1 MSAVVGLIGIILAL
15 VIFLVAVYKGFSSY
29 WVAPVCAI
37 IVAVFN
43 RMAPETL
50 ISSYVSGIVDLITS
64 LFFIVFFGAMLGK
77 LYNDTGAASSIAK
90 TLTNTFVIKR
100 SGDAQVRAAI
110 LVVLIISALLTM
122 GGIDGY
128 VLAFTMIPICFV
140 MSEMV
145 DIPRR
150 FIPGMMILN
159 CGFMAAPGAPQIDN
173 IMAQAAIMSGVS
185 QNEALAPYLE
195 QGFHI
200 SSTAGLVPGIVAVI
214 IIAGGGYFVLTH
226 MILKAKH
233 QGEHFD
239 WGHCQKMNE
248 GQDRPLPNFVV
259 ALIPLV
265 LVFCAYTLFPAIT
278 GITVNI
284 AIALGIGI
292 VAAIILMGRN
302 LPKTDALGNTQSIG
316 KAIIATLNGGSDS
329 YPNALMTVITPSALA
344 AVVTAT
350 SAFGF
355 VISMLAGIHAHY
367 IVIAII
373 AVCVIVAITS
383 SPPAALMV
391 SLPIVL
397 GIMLGQG
404 YAPEQVIA
412 AAPAVARVGALAAT
426 TFETLPINGLIIL
439 TLGLTGTTHKE
450 AYKPMFVMSVL
461 FTLIGTIVAGVLLIV
476 FPGLA

>member
-1 MSAVVGLIGIILAL
+1 MSPVVGLIGIILAL
-15 VIFLVAVYKGFSSY
+15 ALFLVGVYKGYASY

-37 IVAVFN
+37 VVAVFN
-43 RMAPETL
+43 QLAPETL
-50 ISSYVSGIVDLITS
+50 ISAYVSGMVDLVTS

-77 LYNDTGAASSIAK
+77 LYNDTGAASAIAK
-90 TLTNTFVIKR
+90 TLTNVFVIRRK
-100 SGDAQVRAAI
+100 GDAQVRAAVF
-110 LVVLIISALLTM
+110 VVLVISALLTM

-128 VLAFTMIPICFV
+128 VLTFTLIPICFV

-150 FIPGMMILN
+150 FIPGMMVLN

-185 QNEALAPYLE
+185 QNEALAPALA
-195 QGFHI
+195 QGFHV
-200 SSTAGLVPGIVAVI
+200 SSTSGLVPGIVAVL
-214 IIAGGGYFVLTH
+214 IIALGGYFTLTH

-233 QGEHFD
+233 GGEHFD
-239 WGHCQKMNE
+239 WGQCPKMNAGAE
-248 GQDRPLPNFVV
+248 GALPNFVV
-259 ALIPLV
+259 ALIPLII
-265 LVFCAYTLFPAIT
+265 VFGAYTLFPAIT

-284 AIALGIGI
+284 AIALGLGI
-292 VAAIILMGRN
+292 VAALVLMGRN
-302 LPKTDALGNTQSIG
+302 LPRTDSRGQSIG
-316 KAIIATLNGGSDS
+316 LWKAVTNTLNNGSET
-329 YPNALMTVITPSALA
+329 YPGALMTIITPSALA

-350 SAFGF
+350 AAFGM
-355 VISMLAGIHAHY
+355 VIEMLAGIHAHY

-373 AVCVIVAITS
+373 AVCVIVGITS

-391 SLPIVL
+391 ALPVIL

-404 YAPEQVIA
+404 HSPDQVIA
-412 AAPAVARVGALAAT
+412 ATPALARVGALAAT

-439 TLGLTGTTHKE
+439 TLKLTGTTHKE
-450 AYKPMFVMSVL
+450 AYKPMFIMSVG
-461 FTLIGTIVAGVLLIV
+461 FTLLGTIVAGILLIA

>member
-150 FIPGMMILN
+150 FIPGMMVLN

-200 SSTAGLVPGIVAVI
+200 
-214 IIAGGGYFVLTH
+214 
-226 MILKAKH
+226 
-233 QGEHFD
+233 
-239 WGHCQKMNE
+239 
-248 GQDRPLPNFVV
+248 
-259 ALIPLV
+259 
-265 LVFCAYTLFPAIT
+265 
-278 GITVNI
+278 
-284 AIALGIGI
+284 
-292 VAAIILMGRN
+292 
-302 LPKTDALGNTQSIG
+302 
-316 KAIIATLNGGSDS
+316 
-329 YPNALMTVITPSALA
+329 
-344 AVVTAT
+344 
-350 SAFGF
+350 
-355 VISMLAGIHAHY
+355 
-367 IVIAII
+367 
-373 AVCVIVAITS
+373 
-383 SPPAALMV
+383 
-391 SLPIVL
+391 
-397 GIMLGQG
+397 
-404 YAPEQVIA
+404 
-412 AAPAVARVGALAAT
+412 
-426 TFETLPINGLIIL
+426 
-439 TLGLTGTTHKE
+439 
-450 AYKPMFVMSVL
+450 
-461 FTLIGTIVAGVLLIV
+461 
-476 FPGLA
+476 